1 MQNKQNLKP
10 ENYLGFFLLL
20 ATLMAFAVIV
30 KSCNVAGYQ
39 AERAVQQSS
48 GSLKIDQRR

>member
-1 MQNKQNLKP
+1 MPNKQNLKK

-39 AERAVQQSS
+39 AEQAEQQRS
-48 GSLKIDQRR
+48 GLLEIDQRC